1 MQPVATPPVDAI
13 ANLRRSSIVAAGLGL
28 VSIVVLAILGH
39 PFMGVFATVGLALG
53 AFNNRLLQ
61 LSVLSYASTESMKKG
76 QFTRRVLLRLGFIT
90 AVAFGLALLVQPDGL
105 GVFAGLAV
113 FQVLMLTGASIPVFR
128 SLRHS

>member
-39 PFMGVFATVGLALG
+39 PLMGVFATVGLALG

-113 FQVLMLTGASIPVFR
+113 FQVVMLTGASIPVFR
-128 SLRHS
+128 SLRNS